1 MAGRIKQ
8 MIDSIIEQRSKGDPL
23 LVKTTK
29 TKLMMKGI
37 NINRYTFQSEDDP
50 IIIEK
55 LEKLIA
61 ELV

>member
-23 LVKTTK
+23 LIKTTK

-37 NINRYTFQSEDDP
+37 NINRYSFQSEDDP

>member
-23 LVKTTK
+23 LVKTTN